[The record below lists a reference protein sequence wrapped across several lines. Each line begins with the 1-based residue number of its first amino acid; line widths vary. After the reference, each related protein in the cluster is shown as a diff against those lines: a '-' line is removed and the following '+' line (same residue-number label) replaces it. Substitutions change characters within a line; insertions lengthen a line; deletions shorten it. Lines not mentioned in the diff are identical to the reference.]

1 MFLARLLGYF
11 SRQVASVANSSHLLP
26 AALTTAVAA
35 ASYARAVAAYSRDSI
50 CIPYTRYGYVA
61 PSKTKSERQGVFV
74 GIIADNYRALDISWN
89 KVFHF
94 NSGKMSNVLLLWH
107 QLPVVPRARSAE
119 PQIPQHALFPI
130 NTPLNQVVLGSLQ
143 AN

>member
-35 ASYARAVAAYSRDSI
+35 ASYARAAAVYSSGDSI

-74 GIIADNYRALDISWN
+74 GIIADNYRALEQNFQFSCRE
-89 KVFHF
+89 
-94 NSGKMSNVLLLWH
+94 NVKCF
-107 QLPVVPRARSAE
+107 A
-119 PQIPQHALFPI
+119 IP
-130 NTPLNQVVLGSLQ
+130 S
-143 AN
+143 

>member
-35 ASYARAVAAYSRDSI
+35 ASYARAAVVYSI

-74 GIIADNYRALDISWN
+74 GIIADNYRALDISYN
-89 KVFHF
+89 KVF
-94 NSGKMSNVLLLWH
+94 N
-107 QLPVVPRARSAE
+107 
-119 PQIPQHALFPI
+119 
-130 NTPLNQVVLGSLQ
+130 
-143 AN
+143 

>member
-26 AALTTAVAA
+26 AALTTA
-35 ASYARAVAAYSRDSI
+35 ASYARAAAVYSRDSI

-74 GIIADNYRALDISWN
+74 GIIADNYRALDISQN
-89 KVFHF
+89 KVSHF
-94 NSGKMSNVLLLWH
+94 NAGKMSNVLLFDH
-107 QLPVVPRARSAE
+107 KCCY
-119 PQIPQHALFPI
+119 
-130 NTPLNQVVLGSLQ
+130 N
-143 AN
+143 